1 MSSVWVICPKWWSL
15 SAAQSALS
23 AVIVILALVSTYALN
38 EVTYW
43 HACNRIFNTYRKTPL
58 SVLLPITSLG
68 EAWETVRRRK
78 LKMLR
83 KKNRGRLILSITI
96 AMITMLPTWSSAI
109 TNAAV
114 QNRLAVRREN
124 INTSWT
130 TKGDGSTGNLMDAGP
145 LWNDTISS
153 LNQANFPYDQLLEF
167 LPELTEP
174 WVYVSQDGD
183 NTFYYPIDDF
193 AAYRDT
199 FDQRWLAAPEF
210 RIDSDWTFNPT
221 LWSIIGP
228 QTNNETL
235 RVSISALHAQDF
247 GAVNYTDT
255 TEGAARQWRP
265 FGPVGNASYTRVE
278 CDITPRLDILNASYI
293 PYPWTNDTFSIAL
306 AYRSFWALPLQVNS
320 TKGLAITPPTPKELL
335 RFYQAYMVQVNTMFS
350 PPTRRTVSTKK
361 LRVHIH
367 ASLLAMIFGWA
378 GILMIAFGWLHHPSD
393 QEQLIREGFCVP
405 RSKEELGYYLARI
418 LLDNEGRESF
428 ESSAG
433 SSCDVDRLC
442 RVYFRLSTFSKQQL
456 AAEEGMGFRS
466 TRTLVKTKI

>member
-1 MSSVWVICPKWWSL
+1 MASVWVICPKWWSL

-38 EVTYW
+38 EVTYR
-43 HACNRIFNTYRKTPL
+43 HACNRIFNTYHKTPL

-174 WVYVSQDGD
+174 WVYVSQEWARTWTMACNYTPETPLPHVTGSGD

-210 RIDSDWTFNPT
+210 RIDSDWTVWSNSTLADDAPFKEALWFTLVQSNPMVNHR
-221 LWSIIGP
+221 S

-235 RVSISALHAQDF
+235 RVSLSALHAQDF
-247 GAVNYTDT
+247 RAIPLKARHVNGDRLVRL
-255 TEGAARQWRP
+255 G
-265 FGPVGNASYTRVE
+265 TRV
-278 CDITPRLDILNASYI
+278 I
-293 PYPWTNDTFSIAL
+293 PAL
-306 AYRSFWALPLQVNS
+306 S
-320 TKGLAITPPTPKELL
+320 AI
-335 RFYQAYMVQVNTMFS
+335 
-350 PPTRRTVSTKK
+350 
-361 LRVHIH
+361 
-367 ASLLAMIFGWA
+367 SLHG
-378 GILMIAFGWLHHPSD
+378 
-393 QEQLIREGFCVP
+393 
-405 RSKEELGYYLARI
+405 
-418 LLDNEGRESF
+418 
-428 ESSAG
+428 
-433 SSCDVDRLC
+433 
-442 RVYFRLSTFSKQQL
+442 
-456 AAEEGMGFRS
+456 
-466 TRTLVKTKI
+466 